1 LDEQNALLQQ
11 SALIEDTADDNH
23 ADSPPNSA
31 EPAPIYAE
39 STDELLVISRVV
51 FNYGVIAVTFFLL
64 GAFIGGF
71 AVSRM
76 ADSNRAENQALID
89 QVVAAVSESAVGST
103 VGRQTAPDPNLRY
116 EVSADNDPF
125 LGPEDA
131 PITIVEFAD
140 FKCSYCARF
149 HNETV
154 QTIFEDYEGQVRL
167 VFRDYPILGATSLE
181 AAYASECANSQG
193 AFWPFH
199 DLLYENQQVLDR
211 DAFIAFAEG
220 LELDVDAFTICLDD
234 ETYRDEVF
242 ADYTDGQNLGVTGT
256 PTFYINGRP
265 IVGAQPYTVFASAIN
280 AELNALAEEPPA
292 S

>member
-1 LDEQNALLQQ
+1 LDEQNTLIQQ
-11 SALIEDTADDNH
+11 PGLGEAAAGDNH
-23 ADSPPNSA
+23 VDSRPEADEA
-31 EPAPIYAE
+31 KAIYAE
-39 STDELLVISRVV
+39 SSDELLVIPRVV

-64 GAFIGGF
+64 GVFIGAF
-71 AVSRM
+71 AVGRM
-76 ADSNRAENQALID
+76 ADANRAENQALID

-103 VGRQTAPDPNLRY
+103 TGRQTAPDPNVRY
-116 EVSADNDPF
+116 EVNADDDPF
-125 LGPEDA
+125 VGPEDA

-167 VFRDYPILGATSLE
+167 IFRDYPILGATSLE
-181 AAYASECANSQG
+181 AAYASECADSQG
-193 AFWPFH
+193 VFWPYH
-199 DLLYENQQVLDR
+199 DLLYENQQILDR
-211 DAFIAFAEG
+211 DAFIAFAEE
-220 LELDVDAFTICLDD
+220 LELDVDAFTTCLDD

-280 AELNALAEEPPA
+280 AELNALAGEQPA